1 MRKKFW
7 IIFVVVSAMM
17 QIASADEVIL
27 RVTGNISKPTATSTA
42 KTEFTLNDLSKLD
55 ATVVKANTMFTGPAT
70 FKGPLVRDLLKLA
83 GANPNSKDVIAIA
96 NDGYTVRIPI
106 AEFLKYEVIAAYE
119 KDNVQLKPDNRGPI
133 WLMYPLDKY
142 PKELKT
148 PLVDTRLVWSLK
160 EINVQ

>member
-55 ATVVKANTMFTGPAT
+55 AMKVEQRV
-70 FKGPLVRDLLKLA
+70 
-83 GANPNSKDVIAIA
+83 
-96 NDGYTVRIPI
+96 
-106 AEFLKYEVIAAYE
+106 E
-119 KDNVQLKPDNRGPI
+119 
-133 WLMYPLDKY
+133 
-142 PKELKT
+142 
-148 PLVDTRLVWSLK
+148 
-160 EINVQ
+160 